1 MKKDTKQVVWG
12 IVAGSVLGSVT
23 ALLLA
28 PKSGKE
34 LRKDISDGTS
44 AAIGKAQDL
53 AGQAGELGAEWI
65 GKAKTAA
72 GNTVRSVR
80 EWRTGTASELA
91 EGAGEILADAGEALE
106 ETAEAL
112 AEAAEAAKPADGEPV
127 RPVQ

>member
-34 LRKDISDGTS
+34 LRKDIADGTS
-44 AAIGKAQDL
+44 AAIGKAQNL
-53 AGQAGELGAEWI
+53 AGQAGELGADWI

-80 EWRTGTASELA
+80 EWRTGTVGELA
-91 EGAGEILADAGEALE
+91 EGAGEVLADAGEALE
-106 ETAEAL
+106 QTAEAL
-112 AEAAEAAKPADGEPV
+112 AEAAEAAKPADGEAV